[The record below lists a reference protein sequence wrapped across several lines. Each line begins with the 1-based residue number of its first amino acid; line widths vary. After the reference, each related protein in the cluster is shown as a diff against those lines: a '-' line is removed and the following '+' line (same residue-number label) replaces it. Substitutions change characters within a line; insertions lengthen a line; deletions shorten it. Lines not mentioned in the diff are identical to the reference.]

1 MSSTRT
7 STITLFLIA
16 VFSAHAILT
25 TSGGAFAQVP
35 LRSYDTTLKNM
46 FDAIQSKSYDKF
58 MVDADERFKS
68 GFTPKMFEELAR
80 QLGPKLEKGYS
91 VAFLTTLY
99 QQEYIVYVWKLT
111 FKDVK
116 DDLLVTLFIKDGN
129 VSGLVTR

>member
-1 MSSTRT
+1 MPSTR
-7 STITLFLIA
+7 STLFLPLAISILVLLIA
-16 VFSAHAILT
+16 
-25 TSGGAFAQVP
+25 SGTISAQVP

-80 QLGPKLEKGYS
+80 QLGPKLKKGYA